1 MMRLRDAALV
11 LSNATMAGNADAV
24 FTRVHSDT
32 RSLQAGDL
40 FVALQGERFDAH
52 AFLPQAA
59 QAGAA
64 AALVAPSA
72 RLPSHLPALIVP
84 YPKYALGELA
94 AAWRARFQLP
104 LVLVTGS
111 NGKTTTKEMIAA
123 IFRAAVGDVAVL
135 ATQGNLNNDIGLP
148 LTLLKLTG
156 QHRLAVI
163 EAGMNHPGETAQ
175 LAAIAQPT
183 MVLITNAQREHQ
195 EFMQSVQAVADEH
208 ALAIHALPPDGTAV
222 FPAADAY
229 SAVWRAAAG
238 QRRTIEYDVKG
249 NDAISM
255 RVLSKNALENRINIA
270 SNSIE
275 HTVTLQIGGAHNI
288 HNAAAAIAV
297 AQLAGIDAAAIARG
311 LNHVM
316 PAKGRMRH
324 VPGMGFT
331 LVDDTYN
338 ANPDSVRAA
347 IDALASWPGRRVLVL
362 GDMGEVGTQGPVF
375 HQEVGA
381 YAAQQG
387 VNALITLGTA
397 TLASNA
403 AFGAAASHTY
413 AKHTGTPQEAAQAV
427 QALHL
432 QDGDAVL
439 VKGSR
444 SMAMERVIEQL
455 QQHNNKEAA
464 AC

>member
-208 ALAIHALPPDGTAV
+208 ALAIHALPP
-222 FPAADAY
+222 
-229 SAVWRAAAG
+229 
-238 QRRTIEYDVKG
+238 DVKG